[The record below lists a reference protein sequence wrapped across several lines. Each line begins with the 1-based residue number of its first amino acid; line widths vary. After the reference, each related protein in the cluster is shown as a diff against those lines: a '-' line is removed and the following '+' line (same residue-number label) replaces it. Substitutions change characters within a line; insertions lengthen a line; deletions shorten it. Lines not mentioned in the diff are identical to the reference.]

1 MTINPILN
9 SDSYKLSHWAQY
21 PPGTQGMYS
30 YVAARGGTAS
40 HVLFFGLQAL
50 LKDYLHAKKNGT
62 PTLFGVLGVGPVAIG
77 MVVAAISAAVAVR
90 WLVGFLNKHGLAPFG
105 WYRIVLGIVLLALS
119 GWGVLKIG

>member
-40 HVLFFGLQAL
+40 HVLF
-50 LKDYLHAKKNGT
+50 
-62 PTLFGVLGVGPVAIG
+62 
-77 MVVAAISAAVAVR
+77 
-90 WLVGFLNKHGLAPFG
+90 LAC
-105 WYRIVLGIVLLALS
+105 RRC
-119 GWGVLKIG
+119 